1 MARKL
6 VFVRASG
13 CGVCREKAPVAQK
26 IAGSMELPLE
36 VIDLDTE
43 EGRARAEK
51 LRMRKIPTLALL
63 DGERIPFRLVGRM
76 ITPETVAYFMERIP
90 ER

>member
-1 MARKL
+1 
-6 VFVRASG
+6 
-13 CGVCREKAPVAQK
+13 
-26 IAGSMELPLE
+26 

-43 EGRARAEK
+43 EGQARAEK

-76 ITPETVAYFMERIP
+76 ITPETVAHFMERMP